1 MEESTKDY
9 TEEYM
14 YSGGRDKAT
23 IRIRGKVNKEKIKE
37 ATAIFMKK
45 AEKCRK
51 NKIKENSQNGNCS
64 TSRAIAK
71 E

>member
-23 IRIRGKVNKEKIKE
+23 IRIRGKVNKERIKE
-37 ATAIFMKK
+37 ATVIFMKK
-45 AEKCRK
+45 AEKCK
-51 NKIKENSQNGNCS
+51 NKRVKEKSQNDNCS
-64 TSRAIAK
+64 TS
-71 E
+71 

>member
-9 TEEYM
+9 SEEYS

-37 ATAIFMKK
+37 ATVIFMKK
-45 AEKCRK
+45 AEKCKKKRV
-51 NKIKENSQNGNCS
+51 KEKSQNDNSS
-64 TSRAIAK
+64 TS
-71 E
+71 